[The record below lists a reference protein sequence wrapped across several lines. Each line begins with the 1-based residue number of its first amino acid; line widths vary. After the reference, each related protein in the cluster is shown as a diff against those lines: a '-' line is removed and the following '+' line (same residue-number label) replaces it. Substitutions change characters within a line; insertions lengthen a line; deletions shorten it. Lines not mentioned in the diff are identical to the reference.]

1 MRNGRPSLR
10 EAMFGRINE
19 DAAVAKDMAKKLDSM
34 LSGGESNYGQ
44 FVSTLKKAIS
54 DPDFKKMIKSGGEED
69 IIKVDNASTGVK
81 GLTPVQKEIGVKNSL
96 GYIAG
101 NPGKRSDTL
110 EAAKAGAGGEALKIV
125 TLNGTHIVDGHHRW
139 SQLYMLNPN
148 ATIMSYDMKI
158 PLNDPADAMKV
169 AQIAIAAKVDSVPSS
184 EGDTATDIFGALKSD
199 SALKKYFEDPMY
211 NDLLNEIASKGLVN
225 QSTGEAV
232 TNKEQAIQM
241 LVDHCAMLKSRGTAT
256 NISRFEMPQF
266 DPKVGGPEFPQIQ
279 GDLTSGGV
287 NWKGIAGESR
297 NSGDDIILERWQKL
311 AGILRG

>member
-1 MRNGRPSLR
+1 
-10 EAMFGRINE
+10 
-19 DAAVAKDMAKKLDSM
+19 
-34 LSGGESNYGQ
+34 
-44 FVSTLKKAIS
+44 
-54 DPDFKKMIKSGGEED
+54 MIKSGTEED
-69 IIKVDNASTGVK
+69 VIQVDNANPGVST
-81 GLTPVQKEIGVKNSL
+81 LTPVQKEIGIKNSF

-101 NPGKRSDTL
+101 NATKRSATL
-110 EAAKAGAGGEALKIV
+110 DAAKSGAGGEELKIV
-125 TLNGTHIVDGHHRW
+125 TLNSTYIVDGHHRW

-184 EGDTATDIFGALKSD
+184 EGDTSTDIFGALKSD
-199 SALKKYFEDPMY
+199 SALKKYLEDPMY
-211 NDLLNEIASKGLVN
+211 SALLDEIAAKGLVN
-225 QSTGEAV
+225 QKTGDVV

-241 LVDHCAMLKSRGTAT
+241 LVDHAAMLKGKGTAT

-266 DPKVGGPEFPQIQ
+266 DPKVGGPEFPEIK

-297 NSGDDIILERWQKL
+297 KSNDAVILERWQKL
-311 AGILRG
+311 AGILKG